1 MRDWGSMPQVEYGI
15 QDVKRDKRSE
25 VGDYR
30 ESGES
35 QRSTE
40 TSFTETLMRPSSIQH
55 VIYQC
60 LVVGFLSL
68 TCASSS
74 AVELSSL
81 IGRFSFPEQPG
92 LVEFYTKNGTYFGKI
107 VDLPDSEAT
116 DSNNQDESMRKR
128 RLVGIDMF
136 TDLTFNANSGRWEDG
151 TLYDARSGRTY
162 RCWVWFEKGSDDLS
176 VRGFIGTPLMG
187 QTQVF
192 PRATK

>member
-1 MRDWGSMPQVEYGI
+1 MAYRVSKALNV
-15 QDVKRDKRSE
+15 VKMVNIVKVAKVKDQPRHP
-25 VGDYR
+25 
-30 ESGES
+30 
-35 QRSTE
+35 
-40 TSFTETLMRPSSIQH
+40 FPETLMRPSSIRN

-60 LVVGFLSL
+60 LVVGLLSL
-68 TCASSS
+68 TCAGAS
-74 AVELSSL
+74 AVESSGL
-81 IGRFSFPEQPG
+81 IGRFSFPEQLG

-128 RLVGIDMF
+128 RLLGIDMF